1 MSTKCRHC
9 GSSSYGHSCI
19 YGPEKIHEHI
29 DDEKH
34 CDGRRRERKQEG
46 VVLGRQT
53 VNWMILLAVSGIVG
67 LAILEK

>member
-34 CDGRRRERKQEG
+34 CEWCGSSSYGHSCIYSPTKRH
-46 VVLGRQT
+46 
-53 VNWMILLAVSGIVG
+53 
-67 LAILEK
+67 EK